1 MGVDISGIVERAEI
15 DMDSLSGRRIAV
27 DAYNAIY
34 QFVSAIRQPD
44 GRPLSDADGRPTSHL
59 IGILHRN
66 SRLLR
71 AGIRPVYV
79 FDGAPNRLKFETL
92 DKRKEAKLRAEERY
106 REAVEKKDMERAYS
120 LAMQTTRLTDDIIAE
135 SARML
140 SLMGI
145 PFLTA
150 PEDGEAQASVMAR
163 RGDVWATASQDFD
176 TMLFG
181 SPRTVRNLTLS
192 SRRRIPGK
200 SGFSQVKLELVDMEH
215 NLRRLGLSR
224 EQVVDLAILVGTDFN
239 EGIKGIGPKKALKII
254 REKGRI
260 EETGYAG
267 SPGLEHL
274 DAVRRIFLEPAF
286 TEDYALE
293 WRKPDAEGILD
304 FLCTEHEFD
313 RQNVMQAVDPLRSLN
328 ADSQQ
333 SLDRWA

>member
-215 NLRRLGLSR
+215 NLRRLGLRR

>member
-27 DAYNAIY
+27 DAYNTIY